1 MAARSPLRRWKRFFS
16 VFDTIDAA
24 IVAAGSS
31 SGGDEVGC
39 AEELRQAK
47 GAAVQLLCDSPEDDE
62 AEGHCRILDQV
73 MVEYLVT
80 LESVP
85 VSPSALAS
93 TGLAAA
99 VGALQDHESDQIRG
113 LARSM
118 VGKWSAAVESDL
130 AEARA
135 RVEELR
141 KLSHETLAIKM
152 SPKLSKKSAP
162 VVANAISTPFKMPA
176 TIGIDKMEATK
187 QKLRAGY
194 QEAEDAKLQRKIII
208 IEAPKIIKQQQQ
220 PKRPAKIS
228 TPLLTKKSAPVVG
241 VGRASM
247 ATTTDQ
253 TPTMMN
259 KKMEATKRKLREGYQ
274 EAEDAKRQRKIV
286 LIDPPKMVEQRQRK
300 VHPVTRERSQ
310 ARCAT
315 SAVRRRSWMPSFCR
329 V

>member
-16 VFDTIDAA
+16 VFDIIDAA
-24 IVAAGSS
+24 IVAAGNS

-62 AEGHCRILDQV
+62 
-73 MVEYLVT
+73 
-80 LESVP
+80 SVP
-85 VSPSALAS
+85 VSPGALAS

-118 VGKWSAAVESDL
+118 VGKWRAAVKSDL

-141 KLSHETLAIKM
+141 KLSHETLAIKV
-152 SPKLSKKSAP
+152 SPKLLKKSAP
-162 VVANAISTPFKMPA
+162 VVANAISTPFKMAA
-176 TIGIDKMEATK
+176 TIGSDKMEATK

-194 QEAEDAKLQRKIII
+194 QEAEDAKRQRKIIV
-208 IEAPKIIKQQQQ
+208 IEAPKVIKQQQQQKVVEQQQMVKQQQ

-228 TPLLTKKSAPVVG
+228 APLFTKKSAPVVG
-241 VGRASM
+241 VGSASVVITKGKDM
-247 ATTTDQ
+247 
-253 TPTMMN
+253 TPAMMD
-259 KKMEATKRKLREGYQ
+259 KKIEATKRKLREGYQ
-274 EAEDAKRQRKIV
+274 EAEDVKRQRKIV
-286 LIDPPKMVEQRQRK
+286 LVDPPPPKMVEQRHRK
-300 VHPVTRERSQ
+300 VHPVTRERGQ

-315 SAVRRRSWMPSFCR
+315 SAVRRSLMPSFCR

>member
-16 VFDTIDAA
+16 VFDIIDAA
-24 IVAAGSS
+24 IVAAGNS

-62 AEGHCRILDQV
+62 VEGHCRILDQV

-80 LESVP
+80 L
-85 VSPSALAS
+85 
-93 TGLAAA
+93 
-99 VGALQDHESDQIRG
+99 D
-113 LARSM
+113 M
-118 VGKWSAAVESDL
+118 VGKWRAAVKSDL

-141 KLSHETLAIKM
+141 KLSHETLAIKV
-152 SPKLSKKSAP
+152 SPKLLKKSAP
-162 VVANAISTPFKMPA
+162 VVANAISTPFKMAA
-176 TIGIDKMEATK
+176 TIGSDKMEATK

-194 QEAEDAKLQRKIII
+194 QEAEDAKRQRKIIV
-208 IEAPKIIKQQQQ
+208 IEAPKVIKQQQQQKVVEQQQMVKQQQ

-228 TPLLTKKSAPVVG
+228 APLFTKKSAPVVG
-241 VGRASM
+241 VGSASVVITKGKDM
-247 ATTTDQ
+247 
-253 TPTMMN
+253 TPAMMD
-259 KKMEATKRKLREGYQ
+259 KKIEATKRKLREGYQ
-274 EAEDAKRQRKIV
+274 EAEDVKRQRKIV
-286 LIDPPKMVEQRQRK
+286 LVDPPPPKMVEQRHRK
-300 VHPVTRERSQ
+300 VHPVTRERGQ

-315 SAVRRRSWMPSFCR
+315 SAVRRSLMPSFCR